1 MLRASREK
9 ENPRGGNLWG
19 FLHVK
24 TGMDFAMYK
33 EKEIVCLQMGSRLC
47 NGGIKMSKIAF
58 IGTGII
64 GAGLAVNALAAGN
77 ECTLYDVVDLQT
89 AKDRIKGIFDTMV
102 EAGAYTQEK
111 ADAAYAKA
119 SFTNNLKEAVTDAVF
134 IQEAVPECIE
144 LKRSIFKQIQEI
156 TGSVPVISSTTT
168 ALMPSELQEGALYP
182 ERILVGHPYNPSY
195 ILPLVEIVAGKQ
207 TSQTTVDE
215 AKAMYDGWGKVSVIC
230 LKEVYGYIAQNV
242 NWGVRDIALKVVQ
255 DGICSP
261 EDMDKAIMYGPGMR
275 FPVTGQL
282 LTLAMGI
289 DGGWKNLNPK
299 YNGKPATE
307 FDLWLDKELDK
318 ELANRPEQ
326 IGNTLES
333 ALKFRDKMLVAEL
346 KVQGLM

>member
-9 ENPRGGNLWG
+9 ENPRGGDLWG

-134 IQEAVPECIE
+134 VQEAVPERIE

-168 ALMPSELQEGALYP
+168 GTDP
-182 ERILVGHPYNPSY
+182 
-195 ILPLVEIVAGKQ
+195 
-207 TSQTTVDE
+207 
-215 AKAMYDGWGKVSVIC
+215 VI
-230 LKEVYGYIAQNV
+230 
-242 NWGVRDIALKVVQ
+242 
-255 DGICSP
+255 S
-261 EDMDKAIMYGPGMR
+261 
-275 FPVTGQL
+275 
-282 LTLAMGI
+282 
-289 DGGWKNLNPK
+289 
-299 YNGKPATE
+299 
-307 FDLWLDKELDK
+307 
-318 ELANRPEQ
+318 
-326 IGNTLES
+326 
-333 ALKFRDKMLVAEL
+333 
-346 KVQGLM
+346 